1 MGSSPKSQF
10 WGTKWR
16 KIQTA
21 ISSDLCI
28 RLTWNLTGTSWV
40 VSYGDKTIPRWRTAA
55 ILKIDISPYLSVKSS
70 HDVIKKWKSCIG
82 QTPSSTER
90 ISCSK
95 TITTL
100 LPSAKCTR
108 PLFQG
113 RTGCGGRPSGWHDIV
128 TCQRLVLVYVCSCF
142 KFMNMNLN
150 LWISDA
156 EYLWNCTRQIHSYHG
171 ILIQKLILIHAP
183 LNDVGLIWN
192 DLEWQSRLEL
202 EIWVAI
208 NVT

>member
-1 MGSSPKSQF
+1 MCPLGSRWWIITAMGPKSPKTPILGEF
-10 WGTKWR
+10 NMHFKPNMR
-16 KIQTA
+16 KIQTT

-40 VSYGDKTIPRWRTAA
+40 ISYGGKTIPRWWTAA

-70 HDVIKKWKSCIG
+70 DFHDVIKKWKSCIG

-95 TITTL
+95 TTTL
-100 LPSAKCTR
+100 LPSAKSTR

-128 TCQRLVLVYVCSCF
+128 TCQRLVSGVLLV
-142 KFMNMNLN
+142 L
-150 LWISDA
+150 L
-156 EYLWNCTRQIHSYHG
+156 
-171 ILIQKLILIHAP
+171 
-183 LNDVGLIWN
+183 
-192 DLEWQSRLEL
+192 
-202 EIWVAI
+202 
-208 NVT
+208 

>member
-1 MGSSPKSQF
+1 M
-10 WGTKWR
+10 R

-40 VSYGDKTIPRWRTAA
+40 VSYGGKTIPRWRTNA

-70 HDVIKKWKSCIG
+70 DFHDVIKKWKSCIG

-90 ISCSK
+90 ISCTK
-95 TITTL
+95 TTTL

-113 RTGCGGRPSGWHDIV
+113 RTGCGGRPSGWPSSHASVPFRIV
-128 TCQRLVLVYVCSCF
+128 FDDWYAVGTVSVNMWRLVHQWSFLLFWLSF
-142 KFMNMNLN
+142 
-150 LWISDA
+150 
-156 EYLWNCTRQIHSYHG
+156 
-171 ILIQKLILIHAP
+171 
-183 LNDVGLIWN
+183 
-192 DLEWQSRLEL
+192 DLTL
-202 EIWVAI
+202 
-208 NVT
+208 TT